1 MSILSGYTRYK
12 RHILTSKGYKLC
24 SQWTSSNSVV
34 MGDGTDDTNTLETNL
49 GSIKGITDSL
59 TATSSN
65 IALSASAGNNLQTQV
80 DTLNSNFNNCVK
92 FSGGENAVMQRY
104 YLNCGSVAPRSLS
117 QKIITFGKEM
127 PSANYIV
134 SLTMIGTPAYWSN
147 IAISASDKSKTGFVI
162 NLFNN
167 GDYTV
172 DNVYIDWIVLSY

>member
-12 RHILTSKGYKLC
+12 RHILTSGGYKLC

-80 DTLNSNFNNCVK
+80 DTLNSNFSK
-92 FSGGENAVMQRY
+92 
-104 YLNCGSVAPRSLS
+104 
-117 QKIITFGKEM
+117 
-127 PSANYIV
+127 ANQGV
-134 SLTMIGTPAYWSN
+134 G
-147 IAISASDKSKTGFVI
+147 AISSSGIQEDRL
-162 NLFNN
+162 LFLQEHFHLFHFQSIEKIQIQMYLHQQM
-167 GDYTV
+167 D
-172 DNVYIDWIVLSY
+172 